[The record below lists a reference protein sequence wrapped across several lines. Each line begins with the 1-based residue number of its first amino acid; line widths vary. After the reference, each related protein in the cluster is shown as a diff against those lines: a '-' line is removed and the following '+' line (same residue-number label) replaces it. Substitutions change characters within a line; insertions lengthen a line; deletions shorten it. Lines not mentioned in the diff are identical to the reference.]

1 LFSCSIILNNSTNF
15 FPRIDVIICLKAK
28 SRENFCVNRYISRIN
43 SFQRPTLR
51 SNGLVSASI
60 FSGGGGLD
68 LGLSFAGFDIRY
80 ANDLEKSY
88 CDTINSNFPDCFV
101 DVKDVRE
108 ITAQSITESIGDTK
122 VELLSGGSPCQ
133 DRGKLVFE
141 FIRIIQELS
150 PKAFVFENV
159 PGILSLNKGEDW
171 LLLKSKFESTGY
183 KIYNQVLNAADF
195 GVPQIRKR
203 LFVIGFREH
212 ISFDFPRPT
221 HRDFSQS
228 PDLLEYTLSEWLP
241 AKLALENVTDLK
253 NHDIRPHGDRV
264 KKRYKKVPQGSRD
277 IVDHTHRIHPDK
289 PSGTVLVGSK
299 AGGGRPHIHPYE
311 PRHITPREAARLQSF
326 PDWYTFIGTQTSQY
340 RQIGN
345 AVPPLLAY
353 MVGTAIRE
361 ALDSSSSSIISRSV
375 KTSLGVK
382 RAYLVNA

>member
-1 LFSCSIILNNSTNF
+1 
-15 FPRIDVIICLKAK
+15 
-28 SRENFCVNRYISRIN
+28 VNEYISRIN
-43 SFQRPTLR
+43 SFQRPILK
-51 SNGLVSASI
+51 SNSLVSASI

-68 LGLSFAGFDIRY
+68 LGLSLAGFDIRY
-80 ANDLEKSY
+80 ANDLETSY

-108 ITAQSITESIGDTK
+108 ITAQSITKSIRDTK

-133 DRGKLVFE
+133 AFSILGKRQSFDDDRGKLVFE
-141 FIRIIQELS
+141 FIRIIEELF
-150 PKAFVFENV
+150 PRAFVFENV

-171 LLLKSKFESTGY
+171 LLLKSKFESTGF
-183 KIYNQVLNAADF
+183 KIYHQVLNAADF
-195 GVPQIRKR
+195 GVPQTRKR

-212 ISFDFPRPT
+212 ISFDFPKPT
-221 HRDFSQS
+221 HRDFSQA
-228 PDLLEYTLSEWLP
+228 PDLLEYALPKWLP
-241 AKLALENVTDLK
+241 AKLALENVIGLK

-264 KKRYKKVPQGSRD
+264 KQRYRKVPQGSRD
-277 IVDHTHRIHPDK
+277 VVDHTHRIHPDK

-326 PDWYTFIGTQTSQY
+326 PDWYTFSGTQTSQY

-353 MVGTAIRE
+353 MVGTAIHE
-361 ALDSSSSSIISRSV
+361 ALDASSLISRSA

-382 RAYLVNA
+382 NTCLV